1 MLIDEC
7 VIFFSLHGPFE
18 ESFYEITLAEGH
30 EDKKGLPYLS
40 FLLLRKRFSLN
51 LTDDPNTF
59 CIAQT
64 I

>member
-1 MLIDEC
+1 MSIDEC

-18 ESFYEITLAEGH
+18 ASKLLLAEGR

-40 FLLLRKRFSLN
+40 FLLLWKRFSLN

>member
-1 MLIDEC
+1 MGRLKHL
-7 VIFFSLHGPFE
+7 FTKLL
-18 ESFYEITLAEGH
+18 LAEGR

-64 I
+64 IKGVLRHPF